1 MPWGKERQRGRPWD
15 GLITICV
22 SECGNV
28 TARVSELRNE
38 TQSSM
43 PCSVLLDSEN
53 FPQGI
58 YNSSTAYQ
66 GGCWKSLLPW
76 IKLFHLLL
84 KKWAVSV
91 LFPYLFSHTLS
102 ILHLYGHGYVVSWW
116 QTTTLFACPL
126 LNHRLSKNILV
137 RKYLMVIISKPCGK
151 LFFFLSSRVISC

>member
-43 PCSVLLDSEN
+43 PCSVLVDSEN

-66 GGCWKSLLPW
+66 GGC
-76 IKLFHLLL
+76 
-84 KKWAVSV
+84 
-91 LFPYLFSHTLS
+91 
-102 ILHLYGHGYVVSWW
+102 
-116 QTTTLFACPL
+116 
-126 LNHRLSKNILV
+126 
-137 RKYLMVIISKPCGK
+137 
-151 LFFFLSSRVISC
+151 